1 MKAATGELWCVTET
15 VRCWLV
21 ERSYDDK
28 GMVDLVYATPDGERR
43 YHRQLAADRLLQ
55 ASVTAARDVE
65 VDDLASVEEPDTRE
79 RYRTEVERVSDNHD
93 PDEEM

>member
-1 MKAATGELWCVTET
+1 MTET

-28 GMVDLVYATPDGERR
+28 GMVNLVYATPDGERR
-43 YHRQLAADRLLQ
+43 YHRQLAADRLVQ
-55 ASVTAARDVE
+55 ASVTAARDVDPDDLE
-65 VDDLASVEEPDTRE
+65 PVDDSETRE
-79 RYRTEVERVSDNHD
+79 RYATETDRVAANHD